1 MLIFDNDRIERR
13 SEFLQFRNMI
23 KVIAN
28 KEHYAIECNKEKNSN
43 LFILISNVTLTI
55 TIIIFIATF
64 TLFATLFY
72 CNIYI
77 RAIMSIKIDLWIIM
91 IKVLNYDKSFS
102 DNEICF
108 IILSKIVLL
117 LFIIH

>member
-1 MLIFDNDRIERR
+1 
-13 SEFLQFRNMI
+13 MI

-43 LFILISNVTLTI
+43 LFILILNVTLTI

-77 RAIMSIKIDLWIIM
+77 RAIMSIKIDLVWIIM

-108 IILSKIVLL
+108 IIFSEIVLL